1 MKNCCVFVPLELIN
15 QLIFIYRMS
24 LLHLQRKWV
33 LVQRSRQKNMAVNV
47 SAQHGY
53 AEMCLCPMYHM
64 DNIHNV
70 SSCVTCT

>member
-15 QLIFIYRMS
+15 QLIFIHRMS
-24 LLHLQRKWV
+24 LLNLQRKWV

-53 AEMCLCPMYHM
+53 IEMCPCHM
-64 DNIHNV
+64 
-70 SSCVTCT
+70 